1 MTTVMEFE
9 RLNIFLKNKY
19 INERNSLEEN
29 WLELKRD
36 ALFSIAKAVVNVFAE
51 LPVISPVICRP
62 RQNKRTKKKQTKNKQ
77 NKTKEKHVIS

>member
-62 RQNKRTKKKQTKNKQ
+62 RQNKRTKKKTKQKQ